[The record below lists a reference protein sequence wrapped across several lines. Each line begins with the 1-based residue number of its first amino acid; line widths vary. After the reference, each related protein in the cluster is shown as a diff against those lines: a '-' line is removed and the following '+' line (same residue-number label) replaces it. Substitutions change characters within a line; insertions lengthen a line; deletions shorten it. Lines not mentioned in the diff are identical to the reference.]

1 MSSLELLSYWK
12 AFSSLPEV
20 PVPSWYHYI
29 WKQGFTIGIVRG
41 HTKSPAL
48 TFHSGLYPS
57 SRRLGGIIAF
67 DSWLMSI
74 YVWLQ
79 ARWVLSFLVIIA
91 MHFHANVWWNL
102 KDSQSSHCISA
113 ESPSGLWAVK
123 LINIMLLVVLKKRF
137 SWLPD
142 MVVTVWQSGI
152 PISRHMQIQ

>member
-20 PVPSWYHYI
+20 PVSPWYHHL
-29 WKQGFTIGIVRG
+29 WKQGFNTEIVCG

-57 SRRLGGIIAF
+57 SRRLRGIIAF
-67 DSWLMSI
+67 DFWLMSI

-79 ARWVLSFLVIIA
+79 ARWVLSFLVTIA
-91 MHFHANVWWNL
+91 MHFHADVWWNL

-113 ESPSGLWAVK
+113 ESPSGLWAVR
-123 LINIMLLVVLKKRF
+123 LIEIMLLVVHKEIFLVAWHG
-137 SWLPD
+137 SDCMAIWNPY
-142 MVVTVWQSGI
+142 I
-152 PISRHMQIQ
+152 